1 MSATSEKME
10 YGIGENENP
19 ARVVFNQEGDG
30 GPVTAQV
37 MEEAE
42 GAEADSHESEVNQYS
57 DKVKKRIDKLTARL
71 RETERREAA
80 AIEYA
85 QKVQTH
91 AQQLQQKYQRTGDQL
106 LGEAQN
112 RIGTQAVALKQI
124 IKKARE
130 EGDIDTE
137 TEAQERLTSI
147 LMDTPQ
153 APCGTTCG
161 LGFRT

>member
-1 MSATSEKME
+1 MSATSEELE

-19 ARVVFNQEGDG
+19 ATVVFNQEGDE

-153 APCGTTCG
+153 APCGTT
-161 LGFRT
+161 